1 MNDVIDIKN
10 YKSFNLINFK
20 KIYSFTTIIL
30 FLLICLFV
38 VLLFYFDF
46 HLYTKATYIKEND
59 TLKILCSEDD
69 LSKITDND
77 TLLIKDKE
85 YEYKIR
91 SIDKKILESVPLQQY
106 NEILISLKL
115 DEKYKLENNSIDLK
129 IKYDHKQ
136 LFEIIKNFILGK
148 GK

>member
-30 FLLICLFV
+30 FLFIFLFV